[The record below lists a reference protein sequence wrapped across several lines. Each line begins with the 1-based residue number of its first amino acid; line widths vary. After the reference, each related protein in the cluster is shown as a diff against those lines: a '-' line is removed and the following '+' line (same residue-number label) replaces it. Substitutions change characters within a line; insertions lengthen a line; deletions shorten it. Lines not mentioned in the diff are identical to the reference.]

1 MTQASFQPPVARV
14 RALAQ
19 DSARAAAAALSQLS
33 GEPVRAAAARVCGGS
48 EPVDAGK
55 FDTAVAFE
63 ADGAV
68 RGVVALLLSTAGRA
82 AVLDAL
88 GVESLAAGSLA
99 DSALGE
105 VGNIVASHA
114 VSAAAD
120 RLGGRV
126 TLSVPTLVREAA
138 SSLID
143 RMLARHGDLIVTTTE
158 LRGVSQAPDAV
169 LVFAV
174 QVL

>member
-1 MTQASFQPPVARV
+1 V

-19 DSARAAAAALSQLS
+19 ESAAAAASVLSQLA
-33 GEPVRAAAARVCGGS
+33 GQPVRAAAARVCRRADSVG
-48 EPVDAGK
+48 AAK
-55 FDTAVAFE
+55 LDTGIVFE

-68 RGVVALLLSTAGRA
+68 RGVVALLLSNAGRA
-82 AVLDAL
+82 AVLEAL

-99 DSALGE
+99 DSALRE
-105 VGNIVASHA
+105 VGNMVASHS

-126 TLSVPTLVREAA
+126 TLSVPTLVREDAGR
-138 SSLID
+138 LIE
-143 RMLARHGDLIVTTTE
+143 RLLAHREPLIVTTTE
-158 LRGVSQAPDAV
+158 LRGVSEAPDAV